1 LGCKKNTP
9 SVFLI
14 KKGVFLPIKIKKMIA
29 EYVLTSV
36 EEVLERLK
44 SGEIYVEFE
53 GTFDLYADLLA
64 HKELRPQ
71 LFKNEIFCTMSY
83 ATTNHEIL
91 VSNIIT
97 ELNIVY
103 KRTDCRVLG
112 SNRPLFVP
120 KCDAWF
126 EADAS
131 LLCGDE
137 QSHKLKGTMTA
148 VLNPKIIVEIHSD
161 STRDHDYGRK
171 LNCYKQMPSVQQI
184 IYIESVGKPH
194 VSLFTRTNKPNE
206 WLNNDFDALHEAFP
220 VNGGFV
226 AMADLYDKIVF

>member
-1 LGCKKNTP
+1 M
-9 SVFLI
+9 V
-14 KKGVFLPIKIKKMIA
+14 VEQA
-29 EYVLTSV
+29 LTTV
-36 EEVLERLK
+36 QEVIERLE
-44 SGEIYVEFE
+44 SGEINVEFE
-53 GTFDLYADLLA
+53 GSFDLYAALLER
-64 HKELRPQ
+64 KNLRPQ
-71 LFKNEIFCTMSY
+71 FFQNEIFCTMSY

-103 KRTDCRVLG
+103 KQTDCRVLG

-120 KCDAWF
+120 KCAAWF

-137 QSHKLKGTMTA
+137 QIHKLKGTMTA

-161 STRDHDYGRK
+161 STRDYDYGRK
-171 LNCYKQMPSVQQI
+171 LNCYKQMQSVQQI

-220 VNGGFV
+220 VNGDYV
-226 AMADLYDKIVF
+226 SMADLYSKIVF